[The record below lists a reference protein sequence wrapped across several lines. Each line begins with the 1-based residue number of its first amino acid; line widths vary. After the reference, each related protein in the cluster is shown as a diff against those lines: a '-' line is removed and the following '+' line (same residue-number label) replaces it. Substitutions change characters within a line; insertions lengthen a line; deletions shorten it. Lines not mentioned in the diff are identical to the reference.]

1 MKFFKR
7 LYRAFFPEYILH
19 VTHRG
24 DERHIHVKDFKKLS
38 PKRIKGVTKSNQE
51 FDMVSNE
58 PMDYYIIEYR
68 EDLK

>member
-1 MKFFKR
+1 MKFFKK
-7 LYRAFFPEYILH
+7 LYRAFFPEFILN

-24 DERHIHVKDFKKLS
+24 DDRKIHVKNFKKLS
-38 PKRIKGVTKSNQE
+38 PKRISGVTKGNQE

-68 EDLK
+68 DDLK